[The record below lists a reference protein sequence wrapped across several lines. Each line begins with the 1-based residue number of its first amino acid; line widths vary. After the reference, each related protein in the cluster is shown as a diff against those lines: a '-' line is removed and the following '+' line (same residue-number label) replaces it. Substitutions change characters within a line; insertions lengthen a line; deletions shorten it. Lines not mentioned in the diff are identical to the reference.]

1 MEMDDGLFQI
11 ITMVLLGVTLL
22 VLVLTLL
29 NLGKL
34 GKKVDELV
42 ARAPGD
48 ERDPSSQRDQ
58 QHHEEPARTDEH
70 GGGDEWQRPEPEPA
84 GQRAAQTS
92 QYPVASHQEHAPA
105 QEASAPATEE
115 ASAAPQDR
123 GSTLITGAPA
133 AQEEPRQA
141 EPLQQDP
148 APTQQDP
155 EPVQQQEPAPARSQT
170 TGFEDAPEE
179 QPFERDGRWWF
190 KRGDEILVYD
200 EQTGGWQPAPAE
212 ATGGGATGPAMAED
226 GTGGWQQQQAGQ
238 EAQQPEDEAQGSFW
252 KCPSCGAVNGST
264 ATACRMCFTPR

>member
-1 MEMDDGLFQI
+1 MEIDDGLFQI

-48 ERDPSSQRDQ
+48 DHDPAGQWDQ
-58 QHHEEPARTDEH
+58 QRHEEPERSDEH
-70 GGGDEWQRPEPEPA
+70 GSGDEWRRSEPEPV
-84 GQRAAQTS
+84 GQPAAQTS
-92 QYPVASHQEHAPA
+92 QYPVPSHQEHAPA

-133 AQEEPRQA
+133 AQEEPQQA
-141 EPLQQDP
+141 EPLQQE
-148 APTQQDP
+148 P
-155 EPVQQQEPAPARSQT
+155 EPSQQQEPAAGQSQT

-179 QPFERDGRWWF
+179 QPFERHGRWWF

-212 ATGGGATGPAMAED
+212 ATGGGATGPAMAEGD
-226 GTGGWQQQQAGQ
+226 TGGGQQQQAGQ
-238 EAQQPEDEAQGSFW
+238 EAQQPQEEAQGSFW

-264 ATACRMCFTPR
+264 ATACRMCFAPR